1 MDDKVTAILKL
12 KPPYD
17 ADPDAAIRELAQFS
31 LDNFGEGGRPDEAC
45 FENRCGYANTPI
57 PPEANGYVR
66 VQIGVAYGMA
76 LEYIEA
82 NYNNPIASLIAV
94 EWNGQD
100 MYPVEQPVLDD
111 EGNPTGEMETVYVEQ
126 LFQTG
131 TQDVRDEQGNVIG
144 THPVYL
150 GRF

>member
-1 MDDKVTAILKL
+1 MEDKVTAILKL

-45 FENRCGYANTPI
+45 FENRCGYCNTPVS
-57 PPEANGYVR
+57 NGYVR
-66 VQIGVAYGMA
+66 VLIGKAYGVA

-82 NYNNPIASLIAV
+82 NYDNPIAELVRV

-100 MYPVEQPVLDD
+100 RVPVEQPVLDED
-111 EGNPTGEMETVYVEQ
+111 GNSTGEMETVYVEQ

-131 TQDVRDEQGNVIG
+131 TQDVLDEQGNVIA
-144 THPVYL
+144 TTPVYL
-150 GRF
+150 VRF

>member
-17 ADPDAAIRELAQFS
+17 ADPDNAMRELAQFS
-31 LDNFGEGGRPDEAC
+31 LDNFGEGGRPGDEC
-45 FENRCGYANTPI
+45 FENRCGYANTPVS
-57 PPEANGYVR
+57 NGYVR
-66 VQIGVAYGMA
+66 VLIGTAYGMA

-82 NYNNPIASLIAV
+82 NYENPIADLIAV
-94 EWNGQD
+94 EWHGQD
-100 MYPVEQPVLDD
+100 MHPVEQPVLGD
-111 EGNPTGEMETVYVEQ
+111 EGKPTGEMETVYEEQ

-131 TQDVRDEQGNVIG
+131 TTVDELGNE
-144 THPVYL
+144 HPVYL